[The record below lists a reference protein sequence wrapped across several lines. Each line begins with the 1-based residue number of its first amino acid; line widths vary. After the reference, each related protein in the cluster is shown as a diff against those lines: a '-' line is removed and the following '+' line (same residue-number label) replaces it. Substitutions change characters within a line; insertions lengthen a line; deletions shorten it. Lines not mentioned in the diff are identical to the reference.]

1 MNPILQTLN
10 NGNLSRLNQVKQ
22 LAQTIKTANNPQ
34 ALVNQ
39 MMANNPRVGQIINQ
53 YGGDPKTAFYKYAE
67 ANNINPDEILNML
80 K

>member
-10 NGNLSRLNQVKQ
+10 SGNLNKLSQIKQ
-22 LAQTIKTANNPQ
+22 MAQTFKTANNPQ
-34 ALVNQ
+34 ALVSQ
-39 MMANNPRVGQIINQ
+39 MMANNPRVGQVINQ

-67 ANNINPDEILNML
+67 ANNINPNDILKML